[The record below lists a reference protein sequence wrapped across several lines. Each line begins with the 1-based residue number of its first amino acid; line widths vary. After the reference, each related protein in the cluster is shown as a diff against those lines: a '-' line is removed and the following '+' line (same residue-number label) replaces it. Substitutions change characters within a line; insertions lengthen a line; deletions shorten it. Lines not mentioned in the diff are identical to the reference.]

1 MADPKNQAADPAEAK
16 TADAAAVQGATPDVK
31 ETAAT
36 ETDVNPVEA
45 KTADA
50 KETDA
55 KPVEAKTADA
65 KDAGSKQAG
74 AKKADAKKAKPDAG
88 YTPRLKAD
96 YEERIA
102 AAMTEKFGYKNKL
115 EVPRL
120 DKVVVNMGVGEA
132 TQDKKKVE
140 QAAAEMELIAGQKP
154 VIAKAK
160 KSIAQFKLR
169 EGMPIGCKVTLR
181 RDRMYEFVDR
191 LVTVALP
198 RVRDFRGLNP
208 RSFDGR
214 GNYAM
219 GLKEQIIFPEI
230 NYDQIDKVRGMDI
243 IITTTAKTD
252 EEARELLRLFNFPFP
267 AEAEAQQ
274 AA

>member
-1 MADPKNQAADPAEAK
+1 MAEQA
-16 TADAAAVQGATPDVK
+16 
-31 ETAAT
+31 
-36 ETDVNPVEA
+36 
-45 KTADA
+45 
-50 KETDA
+50 
-55 KPVEAKTADA
+55 
-65 KDAGSKQAG
+65 S
-74 AKKADAKKAKPDAG
+74 

-96 YEERIA
+96 YDDRIVK
-102 AAMTEKFGYKNKL
+102 AMTEKFGYKNRL

-120 DKVVVNMGVGEA
+120 DKIVINMGVGEA

-140 QAAAEMELIAGQKP
+140 AAAAEMQAIAGQKP
-154 VIAKAK
+154 VVTKAK

-181 RDRMYEFVDR
+181 RERMYEFLDR

-208 RSFDGR
+208 KSFDGR

-219 GLKEQIIFPEI
+219 GLKEQIVFPEI
-230 NYDQIDKVRGMDI
+230 NYDQIDMVRGMDI
-243 IITTTAKTD
+243 IVTTTAKTD

-267 AEAEAQQ
+267 ADADQQKQ

>member
-1 MADPKNQAADPAEAK
+1 MADKENKVDEAQEPVTEQVELVGEAAKAKAEAIEALPK
-16 TADAAAVQGATPDVK
+16 
-31 ETAAT
+31 
-36 ETDVNPVEA
+36 VEA
-45 KTADA
+45 AEVPKA
-50 KETDA
+50 E
-55 KPVEAKTADA
+55 KPAKTVKPP
-65 KDAGSKQAG
+65 KDYK
-74 AKKADAKKAKPDAG
+74 
-88 YTPRLKAD
+88 PRLRAD
-96 YEERIA
+96 YDERIV
-102 AAMTEKFGYKNKL
+102 AAMTEKFGYKNRMQ
-115 EVPRL
+115 VPRL
-120 DKVVVNMGVGEA
+120 DKIVINMGVGEA

-140 QAAAEMELIAGQKP
+140 TAASEMQAIAGQKP
-154 VIAKAK
+154 VITKAK

-181 RDRMYEFVDR
+181 RERMYEFLDR

-208 RSFDGR
+208 KSFDGR

-230 NYDQIDKVRGMDI
+230 NYDQIDKVRGMDV

-267 AEAEAQQ
+267 RDEEQKEAA
-274 AA
+274 